1 MANDRN
7 IYADIHAEGFLV
19 CTGCGKTG
27 KPLIKQPL
35 KELDSCECGGV
46 LEGFKINGL
55 PVAMVDDD
63 FFEYL
68 EEEGVEGSLELVEL
82 MEYWAQWEKEN
93 LL

>member
-1 MANDRN
+1 MTHDELLAKLTDTHLV
-7 IYADIHAEGFLV
+7 YARA
-19 CTGCGKTG
+19 T
-27 KPLIKQPL
+27 
-35 KELDSCECGGV
+35 

-55 PVAMVDDD
+55 PVAVVDDD